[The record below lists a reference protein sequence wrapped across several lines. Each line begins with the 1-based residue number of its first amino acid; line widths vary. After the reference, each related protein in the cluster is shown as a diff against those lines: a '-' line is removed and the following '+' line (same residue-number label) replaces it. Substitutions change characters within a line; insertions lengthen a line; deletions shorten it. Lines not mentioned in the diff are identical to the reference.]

1 MNRRIF
7 DTATDAISAL
17 ARLIEQKAQSQEH
30 LSVGI
35 SGGSTPKP
43 LYELLGSSPL
53 REALAERSITW
64 VLVDERYVPSNDPQ
78 SNARMIRATLF
89 RDGVSPSHRFLD
101 FDTDLGDPAK
111 TARQFEAQWHT
122 SGLNALDIV
131 TLGIGEDGH
140 TASLFPGTSV
150 LEVRDHI
157 AAAVWVPRLDQWR
170 VTLTLPVIQSAKIRI
185 VLAAGSSKA
194 PVVRDV
200 ALGVD
205 HPVTRAVNGEGETWW
220 FLDRAA
226 AADLE
231 RSGLKAANGGF

>member
-7 DTATDAISAL
+7 DTSADAISAL
-17 ARLIEQKAQSQEH
+17 ARLIVQKAESQEH

-35 SGGSTPKP
+35 SGGSTPRP

-53 REALAERSITW
+53 RDALAERSITW

-101 FDTDLGDPAK
+101 FDTDFGDPAR

-131 TLGIGEDGH
+131 TLGIGDDGH
-140 TASLFPGTSV
+140 TASLFPGTPV
-150 LEVRDHI
+150 LDVRDHI

-170 VTLTLPVIQSAKIRI
+170 VTLTLPVIQAAKIRI

-194 PVVRDV
+194 PIVRDV

-205 HPVTRAVNGEGETWW
+205 HPVTRAVSGEGETWW
-220 FLDRAA
+220 FLDREA
-226 AADLE
+226 AADAVLE
-231 RSGLKAANGGF
+231 GVRPSRDGG